1 MVHLILDED
10 VVEAGGGEVGYYAEV
25 KTESKK
31 RKKRPKLK
39 IEAFT
44 VAEFCAAHRISR
56 TTYYNLK
63 NKNKGPAEAHILGRI
78 IITRE
83 SAAAWRQA
91 RTATRRAQPHLR
103 KCKRIGTA
111 AAGAE

>member
-25 KTESKK
+25 KTESKS
-31 RKKRPKLK
+31 RKKRAKVK

-56 TTYYNLK
+56 ATYYNLK
-63 NKNKGPAEAHILGRI
+63 KKTQGPAEAHVLGRI

-91 RTATRRAQPHLR
+91 RTAATSAYLSGKPVS
-103 KCKRIGTA
+103 
-111 AAGAE
+111 ENY